1 MRPIRSTMNTKWL
14 KAALLPGLA
23 GAGVFLAAAGAFGQ
37 NSPAVVKATMMLG
50 SDAVH
55 SGAATEVAVV
65 AQVAPGYHI
74 NDHHPSLD
82 YLIPTELNFDPSK
95 EFSLSQVVYPAGKPE
110 KFIFSEKPLSVYAG
124 QFIIRAG
131 LRAARGLPPGSY
143 LLRAKLAY
151 QACNDHACLPPV
163 NLPLTLKVRVA
174 APGARLRRTNADV
187 FRKPG

>member
-1 MRPIRSTMNTKWL
+1 MTKRRL
-14 KAALLPGLA
+14 KLGLLTQF
-23 GAGVFLAAAGAFGQ
+23 VAAGICFAATGAFAQ
-37 NSPAVVKATMMLG
+37 RIPPVVKATLLLG

-55 SGAATEVAVV
+55 PGSAAEVAVV

-82 YLIPTELNFDPSK
+82 YLIPTELVFNPSK
-95 EFSLSQVVYPAGKPE
+95 EFSPGQVVYPPGAPE
-110 KFIFSEKPLSVYAG
+110 KFIFSERPLSVYAG

-131 LRAARGLPPGSY
+131 LRAARGLAPGNY
-143 LLRAKLAY
+143 LLRAKLDY

-163 NLPLTLKVRVA
+163 NLPLTLKIRVA
-174 APGARLRRTNADV
+174 PPEAPLRRTNADV